1 MGNSDRSKA
10 VVDEQETTPGSGA
23 ASEHLAGCEVAR
35 WQMRSVL
42 LAGKSS
48 PATQAL
54 DGSYFKSLRKR
65 VLGVDPAAL
74 V

>member
-1 MGNSDRSKA
+1 MGNSDRSKT

-23 ASEHLAGCEVAR
+23 ASEHLGGCEEAR
-35 WQMRSVL
+35 RQMRSLL

-54 DGSYFKSLRKR
+54 EASYFKSLRNK
-65 VLGVDPAAL
+65 VLGADPAAL
-74 V
+74 A